1 MALKYT
7 GTGIFKY
14 GLDVQGQFP
23 LDSRIIVQNA
33 SDLTSYK
40 TLFVSGGVP
49 TWYVG
54 MTVFAEDTK
63 KLYVLQSE
71 AEGFAPVGADES
83 QLANLF
89 NYVGNVDSFES
100 LPTSGLKKGDV
111 YNVVSAFEIEIPG
124 EGLEDSVKEQYPA
137 GTNVVWNG
145 TGWDPLAGSIDL
157 SGYATKIELNTLD
170 GKVAENI
177 SDIAALDQ
185 NLQTLSSDVA
195 NKVDKV
201 EGSSLITSDKLALID
216 TNAADIAALRV
227 QIGLNPD
234 GTPGENASLET
245 RVGAAESEIDALQ
258 SDNNTNKT
266 DIANLKSDNETNKTN
281 ISTLQSWVTTNES
294 LLTEA
299 VAANA
304 KQTADIA
311 ELSGKVTT
319 LETGVSGLTT
329 TTGTHTTQISEANTK
344 INGIDG
350 RVATIEADYLKAAD
364 INGKLDAS
372 VYEEKISE
380 LESADSNNLQ
390 EAKSYADDL
399 KVTIDAAYAAAD
411 AKTLQDA
418 KSYAD
423 SLVYNDTELTARVK
437 ANEDALLVLNGA
449 DTVDGSVAKQVKD
462 AINKFATDV
471 TNDETIDTFKELVDY
486 AASHNSEYATLAG
499 TVQSNTTALEVLN
512 GNGAGSVAKAVK
524 DAVDAEAAIARAAEE
539 ANANAI
545 KAISDD
551 YLKAEH
557 KTALEGLITT
567 ETNRATGV
575 EGGLDARLLVVE
587 GDYLKA
593 ADKSALQLSIDSK
606 VDQSAYDTE
615 IAKLKQADADTLQAA
630 KDYTDTAFEWIDV
643 K

>member
-1 MALKYT
+1 M
-7 GTGIFKY
+7 
-14 GLDVQGQFP
+14 
-23 LDSRIIVQNA
+23 
-33 SDLTSYK
+33 
-40 TLFVSGGVP
+40 
-49 TWYVG
+49 
-54 MTVFAEDTK
+54 
-63 KLYVLQSE
+63 
-71 AEGFAPVGADES
+71 
-83 QLANLF
+83 
-89 NYVGNVDSFES
+89 
-100 LPTSGLKKGDV
+100 
-111 YNVVSAFEIEIPG
+111 
-124 EGLEDSVKEQYPA
+124 
-137 GTNVVWNG
+137 
-145 TGWDPLAGSIDL
+145 AGSIDL

-245 RVGAAESEIDALQ
+245 RVGAAESEIDTLQ

-390 EAKSYADDL
+390 EAKDYADDL
-399 KVTIDAAYAAAD
+399 KVTIDAAYTAAD

-418 KSYAD
+418 KDYAD
-423 SLVYNDTELTARVK
+423 GLVYNDAALTARVK
-437 ANEDALLVLNGA
+437 ANEDTLLVLNGA
-449 DTVDGSVAKQVKD
+449 DTVDGSVAKQVNA
-462 AINKFATDV
+462 AINKFASDITD
-471 TNDETIDTFKELVDY
+471 NETIDTFKELVDY

-499 TVQSNTTALEVLN
+499 TV
-512 GNGAGSVAKAVK
+512 
-524 DAVDAEAAIARAAEE
+524 
-539 ANANAI
+539 
-545 KAISDD
+545 
-551 YLKAEH
+551 
-557 KTALEGLITT
+557 
-567 ETNRATGV
+567 
-575 EGGLDARLLVVE
+575 
-587 GDYLKA
+587 
-593 ADKSALQLSIDSK
+593 
-606 VDQSAYDTE
+606 
-615 IAKLKQADADTLQAA
+615 
-630 KDYTDTAFEWIDV
+630 
-643 K
+643 

>member
-145 TGWDPLAGSIDL
+145 AGWDPLAGSIDL

-350 RVATIEADYLKAAD
+350 RVATIEADYLKDAD
-364 INGKLDAS
+364 INDKLDAS
-372 VYEEKISE
+372 VYEAKISE
-380 LESADSNNLQ
+380 LELADSNNLQ

-449 DTVDGSVAKQVKD
+449 DTVDGSVAKQVNA
-462 AINKFATDV
+462 AINKFASDITD
-471 TNDETIDTFKELVDY
+471 NETIDTFKELVDY

-606 VDQSAYDTE
+606 VDQSAYDTK
-615 IAKLKQADADTLQAA
+615 IAELEQADDDNLQAA
-630 KDYTDTAFEWIDV
+630 KDYTDAAFEWIDV

>member
-71 AEGFAPVGADES
+71 AEGFTPVGADES

-216 TNAADIAALRV
+216 TNAADIAALRLA
-227 QIGLNPD
+227 IGLNPD
-234 GTPGENASLET
+234 GTPGEDASLET
-245 RVGAAESEIDALQ
+245 RVGTAEANISALQ
-258 SDNNTNKT
+258 SDNTTNKSN
-266 DIANLKSDNETNKTN
+266 ISALQSDNETNKSN
-281 ISTLQSWVTTNES
+281 ISELQGSVADHEQRI
-294 LLTEA
+294 TEA
-299 VAANA
+299 VSKNA
-304 KQTADIA
+304 EQTTSIT
-311 ELSGKVTT
+311 ELSNKVST
-319 LETGVSGLTT
+319 LESGVSGLTT
-329 TTGTHTTQISEANTK
+329 TTGLHTTDIANIKTDVNDVK
-344 INGIDG
+344 G

-372 VYEEKISE
+372 VYEEKISK

-399 KVTIDAAYAAAD
+399 KITIDAAYAAAD
-411 AKTLQDA
+411 AETLQDA

-437 ANEDALLVLNGA
+437 ANENTLLVLNGA

-471 TNDETIDTFKELVDY
+471 TNNETIDTFKELVDY

-499 TVQSNTTALEVLN
+499 TVQSNTTALKVLN

-539 ANANAI
+539 ANADAI

-557 KTALEGLITT
+557 KTALEGLITA

-575 EGGLDARLLVVE
+575 EGGLNARLLVVE
-587 GDYLKA
+587 RDYLKA
-593 ADKSALQLSIDSK
+593 ADKNALQLSIDSK
-606 VDQSAYDTE
+606 VDQSVYNTK
-615 IAKLKQADADTLQAA
+615 IAILEQADADTLQAA
-630 KDYTDTAFEWIDV
+630 KDYTDAAFEWIDV